1 MKRREFIKLSM
12 LASASGIT
20 TPDFFNSNSE
30 SKTIK
35 IAMCG
40 LGNYAEKW
48 MAPAIE
54 QSKYAKLTAIITGS
68 PNKIKL
74 LSNSEKIKRVGMSG
88 YGLEIVDYE
97 KF

>member
-1 MKRREFIKLSM
+1 MKRRDFIKLSS
-12 LASASGIT
+12 LATASGIII
-20 TPDFFNSNSE
+20 PDFFNLNSD

-54 QSKYAKLTAIITGS
+54 QSKYAKLTGIITGS
-68 PNKIKL
+68 PNTVSYTHL
-74 LSNSEKIKRVGMSG
+74 TLPTNREV
-88 YGLEIVDYE
+88 
-97 KF
+97 